1 MSPEQYERVK
11 RAVLAFIAKGGTMK
25 RGTWGVGYLVGAMN
39 SPGRWLSSG
48 NCACALGAFLVEEQP
63 PPVMAPSGVRAGTAS
78 PATSTCAK
86 ALGTRSGLVG
96 SFIAGFDGG
105 ATYRKHPS
113 APEEMRAWYLAGE
126 RMREEL
132 TALGHMGA
140 KEKRSFEF

>member
-11 RAVLAFIAKGGTMK
+11 RAVLAFIAKGGRLQ
-25 RGTWGVGYLVGAMN
+25 RGTWGVAWRDGKWEDHLMGFAT
-39 SPGRWLSSG
+39 P
-48 NCACALGAFLVEEQP
+48 CACALGAFLIEEQP
-63 PPVMAPSGVRAGTAS
+63 KPVMGPAGAIALDAES
-78 PATSTCAK
+78 CAW